1 MDDQSGPT
9 RGRQVHPPSF
19 TRREALKRAG
29 LLAGA
34 VVIGGPTL
42 AACSKSLDKASSGS
56 SGGKNKAPVL
66 LGIVDPYT
74 GPFAASGNSQT
85 QGAEL
90 AVAEINAA
98 GGILGGRM
106 VEIRK
111 RDDATKADVGG
122 RGARE
127 LIQQDGVDVIVGVVS
142 SAVGLAVSEACSQ
155 LGCPLVLTGAHDDT
169 ITGTAAHRTTFRVTT
184 ESIMIARVV
193 VGPLMKA
200 TGNKWFFITAD
211 YAYGLGAEKAMIA
224 ELTKAGGSV
233 VAAEHTPLGTS
244 DFSAQLTK
252 ARGSGATTVVLVLY
266 GADLI
271 AASKQYNEFGLK
283 QGLGGHLNGL
293 EMAVG
298 IGPDNVHGIYGTPWN
313 ADVDT
318 PASKKFIDAIKAKT
332 GETANFR
339 HYLGY
344 LAAREALMGVD
355 RAKSTDA
362 TKWVAAMEGHKF
374 DTLKEHEGYWRDWD
388 HQAVHDPLAIEAI
401 PKADWK
407 FDNQYFKTIATAEG
421 DKVAPT
427 KEENAPGLQRIKDEK
442 IVARAGYTP
451 KEA

>member
-1 MDDQSGPT
+1 MGDE
-9 RGRQVHPPSF
+9 RGL

-34 VVIGGPTL
+34 ALVGGPALTGCGIGL
-42 AACSKSLDKASSGS
+42 EDQAAAG
-56 SGGKNKAPVL
+56 SGGSKKKAPVL
-66 LGIVDPYT
+66 LGIVDSRSGT
-74 GPFAASGNSQT
+74 FAASGASQIA
-85 QGAEL
+85 GAQL
-90 AVAEINAA
+90 AVDELNDA
-98 GGILGGRM
+98 GGILGGRRIE
-106 VEIRK
+106 VRI
-111 RDDATKADVGG
+111 RDDATKADIGA

-127 LIQQDGVDVIVGVVS
+127 LIGQENVDVIVGGVS

-155 LGCPLVLTGAHDDT
+155 LGCPLVLAGTHDDT
-169 ITGTAAHRTTFRVTT
+169 ITGKSAHRTTFRAAA

-193 VGPLMKA
+193 VGPLMKK
-200 TGNKWFFITAD
+200 TGNRWFFITSD

-233 VAAEHTPLGTS
+233 VAAEHTPLGTT

-271 AASKQYNEFGLK
+271 AASKQYNEFGLNGK
-283 QGLGGHLNGL
+283 IGIGGHLNGL

-298 IGPDNVHGIYGTPWN
+298 IGPDRVHGIFGTPWN

-318 PASKKFIDAIKAKT
+318 PASKKFIGDIKRRT
-332 GETANFR
+332 GQTANFR

-344 LAAREALMGVD
+344 LAAREALQGLD
-355 RAKSTDA
+355 RAGTTA
-362 TKWVAAMEGHKF
+362 PEAWVKAMEGHHF
-374 DTLKEHEGYWRDWD
+374 DTLKENRGYWREWD
-388 HQAVHDPLAIEAI
+388 HQAIHDPLAIEAI
-401 PKADWK
+401 PRADWK
-407 FDNQYFKTIATAEG
+407 FDNEYFKTIARADG

-427 KEENAPGLQRIKDEK
+427 RADNAIGADRIRSEK
-442 IVARAGYTP
+442 IAARPGYSP

>member
-1 MDDQSGPT
+1 MDDQGL
-9 RGRQVHPPSF
+9 

-34 VVIGGPTL
+34 VVVGGPTAL
-42 AACSKSLDKASSGS
+42 SACSKSLDKSSSGK
-56 SGGKNKAPVL
+56 SGGKKAPVL

-74 GPFAASGNSQT
+74 GVYAASGASQT
-85 QGAEL
+85 AGAEL
-90 AVAEINAA
+90 AAAELNAG
-98 GGILGGRM
+98 GGILGGRQI
-106 VEIRK
+106 EIRK
-111 RDDATKADVGG
+111 RDDAAKPDVGA

-127 LIQQDGVDVIVGVVS
+127 LIQQDNVDVIVGVVS
-142 SAVGLAVSEACSQ
+142 SGVGLAVSEACSQ
-155 LGCPLVLTGAHDDT
+155 LGCPLVLSGTHDDT
-169 ITGTAAHRTTFRVTT
+169 ITGVSAHKTTFRVTT

-200 TGNKWFFITAD
+200 TGKRWFFITAD

-224 ELTKAGGSV
+224 ELTKAGGTV
-233 VAAEHTPLGTS
+233 VATEHTPLGTS

-298 IGPDNVHGIYGTPWN
+298 IGPDQVHGIYGTPWN

-318 PASKKFIDAIKAKT
+318 PASKKFIDDIKKKT
-332 GETANFR
+332 NETANFR

-344 LAAREALMGVD
+344 LAAREALMGID
-355 RAKSTDA
+355 RAGTTDA
-362 TKWVAAMEGHKF
+362 AKWVKAMEGHKF
-374 DTLKEHEGYWRDWD
+374 DTLKENQGYWRDWD
-388 HQAVHDPLAIEAI
+388 HQAI
-401 PKADWK
+401 PKAEWK
-407 FDNQYFKTIATAEG
+407 FDNQYFKTIATADG

-427 KEENAPGLQRIKDEK
+427 MAENSAGAQRIKDEK
-442 IVARAGYTP
+442 IVARAAYTP

>member
-1 MDDQSGPT
+1 MEKQPGL
-9 RGRQVHPPSF
+9 

-29 LLAGA
+29 LLAG
-34 VVIGGPTL
+34 VVVAGGGLSACGIGL
-42 AACSKSLDKASSGS
+42 EDQAAAG
-56 SGGKNKAPVL
+56 SGGSKKKAPVL
-66 LGIVDPYT
+66 LGIVDSRS
-74 GPFAASGNSQT
+74 GSFAASGASQIA
-85 QGAEL
+85 GAQL
-90 AVAEINAA
+90 AVDELNEA
-98 GGILGGRM
+98 GGILGGRRI
-106 VEIRK
+106 EIRI
-111 RDDATKADVGG
+111 RDDATKADIGA

-127 LIQQDGVDVIVGVVS
+127 LVQQENVDVVVGGVS

-155 LGCPLVLTGAHDDT
+155 LGCPLVLTGTHDDT
-169 ITGTAAHRTTFRVTT
+169 ITGKSAHRTTFRVAA

-193 VGPLMKA
+193 VGPLMKK
-200 TGNKWFFITAD
+200 TGNRWFFITSD

-233 VAAEHTPLGTS
+233 VAAEHAPLGTT

-271 AASKQYNEFGLK
+271 AASKQYNEFGLNGK
-283 QGLGGHLNGL
+283 LGLGGHLNGL

-318 PASKKFIDAIKAKT
+318 PASKKFLEVIKTRT

-344 LAAREALMGVD
+344 LAAREALMGID
-355 RAKSTDA
+355 RAGTTDA
-362 TKWVAAMEGHKF
+362 AKWVKAMEGHKF
-374 DTLKEHEGYWRDWD
+374 DTLKEKQGYWRDWD
-388 HQAVHDPLAIEAI
+388 HQAIHDPLAIEAI
-401 PKADWK
+401 PKAEWK
-407 FDNQYFKTIATAEG
+407 FDNQYFKTIATADG
-421 DKVAPT
+421 DKIAPT
-427 KEENAPGLQRIKDEK
+427 KEENAAGLQRIAGEK
-442 IVARAGYTP
+442 VAARAGYTP

>member
-1 MDDQSGPT
+1 MDDQSGAAL
-9 RGRQVHPPSF
+9 

-34 VVIGGPTL
+34 VALGGPTL
-42 AACSKSLDKASSGS
+42 AACSKSLDKSSSGKS
-56 SGGKNKAPVL
+56 SGGGKNKAPVL

-74 GPFAASGNSQT
+74 GVYAASGASQT
-85 QGAEL
+85 AGAEL
-90 AVAEINAA
+90 AVAELNAK
-98 GGILGGRM
+98 GGILGGRQI
-106 VEIRK
+106 EIRK
-111 RDDATKADVGG
+111 RDDAAKPDLGA

-127 LIQQDGVDVIVGVVS
+127 LIQQDGVDVITGMVS
-142 SAVGLAVSEACSQ
+142 SGVGLAVSEACSQ
-155 LGCPLVLTGAHDDT
+155 LGCPLVLAGTHDDT
-169 ITGTAAHRTTFRVTT
+169 ITGTSAHKTTFRVTT

-193 VGPLMKA
+193 VDPLMKA

-211 YAYGLGAEKAMIA
+211 YAYGIGAEKAMIA
-224 ELTKAGGSV
+224 ELTKAGGTV
-233 VAAEHTPLGTS
+233 VATEHTPLGTS
-244 DFSAQLTK
+244 DYSAQLTK
-252 ARGSGATTVVLVLY
+252 ARGSGATTIVLVLY

-318 PASKKFIDAIKAKT
+318 PASKKFLADIKAKT
-332 GETANFR
+332 NETANFR

-344 LAAREALMGVD
+344 LAAREALEGID
-355 RAKSTDA
+355 RAGTTDA
-362 TKWVAAMEGHKF
+362 TKWVAAMEGHRF
-374 DTLKEHEGYWRDWD
+374 DTLKQNQGYWRDWD
-388 HQAVHDPLAIEAI
+388 HQAIHDPLAIQAI
-401 PKADWK
+401 PKAEWK

-427 KEENAPGLQRIKDEK
+427 KEENAAGLQRIKDEK
-442 IVARAGYTP
+442 IVARASYAP

>member
-1 MDDQSGPT
+1 MDDQSGL
-9 RGRQVHPPSF
+9 
-19 TRREALKRAG
+19 TRREALKRGAG

-34 VVIGGPTL
+34 VVAGGGL
-42 AACSKSLDKASSGS
+42 QGCGASYLDSAGASSNS
-56 SGGKNKAPVL
+56 KKSPVL
-66 LGIVDPYT
+66 LGIVDSYT
-74 GPFAASGNSQT
+74 GAFAASGRSQT

-90 AVAEINAA
+90 AVAELNKR
-98 GGILGGRM
+98 GGILGGRQI
-106 VEIRK
+106 EIK
-111 RDDATKADVGG
+111 YRDDNTKADVGA

-127 LIQQDGVDVIVGVVS
+127 LIQQENADVIVGAVS

-155 LGCPLVLTGAHDDT
+155 LGCPLVLTGTHDDT
-169 ITGTAAHRTTFRVTT
+169 ITGKSAHRTTFRTAA

-193 VGPLMKA
+193 VEPLRKK
-200 TGNKWFFITAD
+200 TGDKWFFITSD

-224 ELTKAGGSV
+224 ELQKAGGTV
-233 VAAEHTPLGTS
+233 VAAEHTPLGTT

-298 IGPDNVHGIYGTPWN
+298 IGAGNVHGIFGTPWN

-318 PASKKFIDAIKAKT
+318 PASRQFLADIKARYK
-332 GETANFR
+332 ETANFR

-344 LAAREALMGVD
+344 MATREALLGID
-355 RAKSTDA
+355 RAGTTDA
-362 TKWVAAMEGHKF
+362 EKWVAAMEGHEF
-374 DTLKEHEGYWRDWD
+374 DTLKVRRGYWRDWD
-388 HQAVHDPLAIEAI
+388 HQAVHDTLAIEAI
-401 PKADWK
+401 PPSEWK
-407 FDNQYFKTIATAEG
+407 VENQYFKTIAIADGE
-421 DKVAPT
+421 KIAPT
-427 KEENAPGLQRIKDEK
+427 KAENPQGLQRIKDEK
-442 IVARAGYTP
+442 IATRAGYKP